1 MATWVMR
8 MMSGGG
14 YVALVLLT
22 FLENVFP
29 PIPSELILPLA
40 GYMVR
45 KEELHF
51 VGVVLAGTLGSVLG
65 AIPMYA
71 AGWKLGLVRIE
82 RAAERHERWTTISAE
97 DVARAEKWFARHGV
111 KAVIFCRLVPGVRS
125 LISIPAGVR
134 RMSMVTFLACTTAGS
149 LVWCAILAGAG
160 YALGT
165 GYKTIDR
172 WLDPVSWVVVGVLV
186 FWYVLRVIRGRS

>member
-1 MATWVMR
+1 MATWIMR

-14 YVALVLLT
+14 YAALVLLT
-22 FLENVFP
+22 LLENVFP

-45 KEELHF
+45 KQELHF
-51 VGVVLAGTLGSVLG
+51 AGVVLAGTLGSVLG
-65 AIPMYA
+65 AIPLYM
-71 AGWKLGLVRIE
+71 AGRKLGLRRIE
-82 RAAERHERWTTISAE
+82 RAAGRHERWTTISAE
-97 DVARAEKWFARHGV
+97 DVARAEQWFARHGI
-111 KAVIFCRLVPGVRS
+111 KAVILCRLVPGVRS

-134 RMSMVTFLACTTAGS
+134 RMSMVTFLACTAAGS
-149 LVWCAILAGAG
+149 MVWCAILAGAG

-172 WLDPVSWVVVGVLV
+172 YLDPVSWVIVAALV
-186 FWYVLRVIRGRS
+186 FWYAFRVIRGRS